1 MIGRT
6 SIRIRL
12 LAWAVAVVVLALI
25 VTGFSLEAIFTRH
38 LERRIGQELE
48 THLSQIVSGL
58 RFDAESRLSLT
69 REPVDPRFTR
79 IFGGLY
85 WQVSDRTSGAQ
96 LKSRSLWDT
105 ELALPDDHLAPGDVH
120 SHTIDGP
127 DNGRLLVHEVLVVLA
142 SGNGDHRLRVSVAID
157 RAEITALSTGFAWD
171 LGAVLGLLGLLLI
184 IGLIIQVSRGLR
196 PVRAVLDGV
205 AAVRAGKMR
214 RIDQTNVPE
223 EVAPLVDEVNA
234 LLDAQDRDMVR
245 ARDRAADLA
254 HGMKTPLTA
263 LGADIDRLR
272 MRGQTDIADD
282 IAELALRM
290 GRHMD
295 RELARARLR
304 HGRAADP
311 VPLSRHV
318 DAILRTLRRTP
329 KGAAIVL
336 EQRIDGQPT
345 VLIDPDDLN
354 DLIGNLVEN
363 ALRHANR
370 QVLVTASQSGGW
382 TTVSIQDDGDG
393 MDDAHLATARQ
404 RGGRLDSG
412 GSGAGLGLAIV
423 ADILEVCGGELD
435 FGRSPLGGLNASMTI
450 PAGSRAVAA
459 DT

>member
-1 MIGRT
+1 MMGRK

-38 LERRIGQELE
+38 LERRIGQELD
-48 THLSQIVSGL
+48 THLSQLVSGL
-58 RFDAESRLSLT
+58 RFDAENRLSLA
-69 REPVDPRFTR
+69 REPMDPRFTR

-85 WQVSDRTSGAQ
+85 WQVSDQTSGVQ

-105 ELALPDDHLAPGDVH
+105 QLALPGDHLAPGDMR
-120 SHTIDGP
+120 SHTIAGP
-127 DNGRLLVHEVLVVLA
+127 EQGQLLVHEVLVVLA
-142 SGNGDHRLRVSVAID
+142 AGDGDHALLVSVAID
-157 RAEITALSTGFAWD
+157 RAEIAALSTGFAWD
-171 LGAVLGLLGLLLI
+171 LASVLAILGLVLI
-184 IGLIIQVSRGLR
+184 IGLVMQISRGLR

-272 MRGQTDIADD
+272 KRGQNDIADD

-304 HGRAADP
+304 HGRVSNP
-311 VPLSRHV
+311 VPIARHI
-318 DAILRTLRRTP
+318 DAILRTVRRTP
-329 KGAAIVL
+329 KGSEITL
-336 EQRIDGQPT
+336 DQEISGQPT
-345 VLIDPDDLN
+345 VLVDPDDFN

-363 ALRHANR
+363 ALRHANQR
-370 QVLVTASQSGGW
+370 VLVTAIQNGNW
-382 TTVSIQDDGDG
+382 TTISIQDDGSG
-393 MDDAHLATARQ
+393 MDGTHLATARE
-404 RGGRLDSG
+404 RGSRIDSS

-423 ADILEVCGGELD
+423 ADILAVCGGRLD
-435 FGRSPLGGLNASMTI
+435 LGRSPLGGLDAKMTI
-450 PAGSRAVAA
+450 PAGSPAKTPAA
-459 DT
+459 